1 MAEITRQDA
10 YDTYDKI
17 LKKFNVWWTKL
28 AEDTYNLAQD
38 DKKGYVPVDTG
49 ELQLSGYKVIRDT
62 SFSIGY
68 SAPYAGQV
76 YNPDKY
82 EPEYETQPYTTEVR
96 PYIRQGKPVKG
107 HSKTYKIGFRP
118 WNIEKDG
125 VGWRT
130 IDINKARA
138 NRQGNEWIQR
148 AWSVIY
154 EGVHPKDRKV
164 LGLKKRVP
172 VQFPQSRINWRE

>member
-17 LKKFNVWWTKL
+17 LAKFNAWWTQL

-49 ELQLSGYKVIRDT
+49 DLQKSGYKVIRDT
-62 SFSIGY
+62 GFSIGY
-68 SAPYAGQV
+68 SAPYAGEV
-76 YNPDKY
+76 YNPAKY
-82 EPEYETQPYTTEVR
+82 FVGYETEPYTTEVK
-96 PYIRQGKPVKG
+96 PYIRKGKPVKG
-107 HSKTYKIGFRP
+107 HSNTYKTIGQRP
-118 WNIEKDG
+118 WQLKSGDWATVDVNEY
-125 VGWRT
+125 
-130 IDINKARA
+130 RA

-154 EGVHPKDRKV
+154 EGVHPRDRKI

-172 VQFPQSRINWRE
+172 VQFPQSRINWRQ

>member
-68 SAPYAGQV
+68 SAPYAGEV
-76 YNPDKY
+76 YDSDKY
-82 EPEYETQPYTTEVR
+82 FVGYETAPHTSEVR

-107 HSKTYKIGFRP
+107 HSKTYQKIGQRP
-118 WNIEKDG
+118 WRLKNGE
-125 VGWRT
+125 WRT
-130 IDINKARA
+130 IDINRARA
-138 NRQGNEWIQR
+138 NRPKNEWIQR
-148 AWSVIY
+148 AWAAVY
-154 EGVHPKDRKV
+154 EGIHPRDRKA